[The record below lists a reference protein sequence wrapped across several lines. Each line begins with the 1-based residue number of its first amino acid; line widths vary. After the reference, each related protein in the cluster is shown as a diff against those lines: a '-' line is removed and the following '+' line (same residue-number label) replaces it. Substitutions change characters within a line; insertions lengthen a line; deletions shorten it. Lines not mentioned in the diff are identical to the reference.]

1 MFTNRSRIASLLVG
15 LTLATSALA
24 GCATSTVDPSAPTTE
39 STDALASA
47 AAPAP
52 GHHHGHGGLIQRFEK
67 SLAEVDV
74 RADQK
79 PALEQIRA
87 DLKAQRAPMREA
99 HKQLQLA
106 LADGVAAGA
115 IKDEALAAPLK
126 QIEQA
131 SASFEASMQ
140 ASLNKLHATL
150 DAGQRKQLVEAM
162 RPHHGDKAKMG
173 EGEGEGKGGEGEG
186 KWEGRKADREA
197 RGEGRGPGKGE
208 HGGHARMEKLT
219 KELAL
224 TDDQV
229 RSIREGFK
237 AEMGGARPAFA
248 EHDKGGEK
256 GAGRE
261 KMRALAQAFEGESF
275 DAAALGVGKEMPEK
289 ARQAAAHEAH
299 FVSRLVPVLTP
310 AQRVKFAEIL
320 RAKAAA
326 GGEGEQR

>member
-39 STDALASA
+39 STDALEAA

-52 GHHHGHGGLIQRFEK
+52 GRHHGHGGMIQRFEK
-67 SLAEVDV
+67 SLAEVDL

-131 SASFEASMQ
+131 STGFEASMQ

-173 EGEGEGKGGEGEG
+173 EGEGEGEG

-197 RGEGRGPGKGE
+197 RGEDRGPGKGE

-248 EHDKGGEK
+248 EHDKGREG
-256 GAGRE
+256 GRE

-289 ARQAAAHEAH
+289 AREAAAHEAH

-326 GGEGEQR
+326 GEEGERI

>member
-1 MFTNRSRIASLLVG
+1 MFTNRSAIASLLVG

-39 STDALASA
+39 STDALSSA
-47 AAPAP
+47 ADP
-52 GHHHGHGGLIQRFEK
+52 GPGRHHGHGALIQRFEK
-67 SLAEVDV
+67 SLAQVDV

-99 HKQLQLA
+99 RKQLQLA

-115 IKDEALAAPLK
+115 IKEEALAAPLQ
-126 QIEQA
+126 QIEKA
-131 SASFEASMQ
+131 SVGFEASMQ

-150 DAGQRKQLVEAM
+150 DAAQRKQLVEAM

-173 EGEGEGKGGEGEG
+173 EEGEG
-186 KWEGRKADREA
+186 KWEGR
-197 RGEGRGPGKGE
+197 GPGEGE
-208 HGGHARMEKLT
+208 HGGHARMEKLA

-229 RSIREGFK
+229 RSIRDGFK
-237 AEMGGARPAFA
+237 AEMGGARPAF
-248 EHDKGGEK
+248 EGHDGHGEK

-275 DAAALGVGKEMPEK
+275 DAVALGVGKEMPEK
-289 ARQAAAHEAH
+289 AREAAAHEAH
-299 FVSRLVPVLTP
+299 FVSRLVPVLT
-310 AQRVKFAEIL
+310 AEQRAKFAEIL

-326 GGEGEQR
+326 GEEDEQR